1 MTRPGATTR
10 RPLRRAIQTPLADLR
25 TGRAFTAIGEGF
37 AEVFEETDI
46 AADRCNYEGNFFAAL
61 EWIVSRRRTGRKNR
75 SNRED
80 SGSAEDGNDCACGT
94 AGFGVVKDGSRRRR
108 YYLHRGLR

>member
-1 MTRPGATTR
+1 VTRPGETIR
-10 RPLRRAIQTPLADLR
+10 RPLPRAIETSLPVFLPVVH
-25 TGRAFTAIGEGF
+25 FTAIAEDF
-37 AEVFEETDI
+37 ADAFEETDI

-80 SGSAEDGNDCACGT
+80 SGSAEDGNDGGT
-94 AGFGVVKDGSRRRR
+94 AGFGVVKDGSRRRHC
-108 YYLHRGLR
+108 YLHRGLR